1 MWYELWLYAYNHG
14 GECYWAIM
22 IEGAHTGFLQNRD
35 DNVILEAW
43 GDYRH
48 QQGEVKDVCED
59 ICHYVSSMV
68 SWCGGAMQ
76 AVVQNTAV
84 NSGQIKRWDEVFTIR
99 REFYAHINSPALTQ
113 LCTVLTVIER
123 TERSIGTMVKSET
136 VGSTHVSVKLKTL
149 QSLTGRSSSSL
160 ALARRMLGSGECCC
174 LFLSLT
180 RTRGLFNPFLRRFF
194 HTHVQSIGVV
204 PDCEYLRT
212 SKRVSVIGDQCI
224 AC

>member
-14 GECYWAIM
+14 GECYWAII
-22 IEGAHTGFLQNRD
+22 IEGTHTGFLQNRD
-35 DNVILEAW
+35 DSVILEAW

-59 ICHYVSSMV
+59 ICHYVS
-68 SWCGGAMQ
+68 G
-76 AVVQNTAV
+76 
-84 NSGQIKRWDEVFTIR
+84 
-99 REFYAHINSPALTQ
+99 
-113 LCTVLTVIER
+113 
-123 TERSIGTMVKSET
+123 
-136 VGSTHVSVKLKTL
+136 VGSTYVSVKLKTL
-149 QSLTGRSSSSL
+149 QSLTGHSSFSL
-160 ALARRMLGSGECCC
+160 ALARRILGSGEWCC

>member
-1 MWYELWLYAYNHG
+1 MVWRGNASS
-14 GECYWAIM
+14 
-22 IEGAHTGFLQNRD
+22 GAEHRCKL
-35 DNVILEAW
+35 
-43 GDYRH
+43 
-48 QQGEVKDVCED
+48 
-59 ICHYVSSMV
+59 
-68 SWCGGAMQ
+68 
-76 AVVQNTAV
+76 
-84 NSGQIKRWDEVFTIR
+84 SGQIKRWDEVFTIR
-99 REFYAHINSPALTQ
+99 REPLWNCLYIHTPLFYAHINSPALTQ
-113 LCTVLTVIER
+113 LLCTVLTVIER

-149 QSLTGRSSSSL
+149 QSLTGHSSSSL
-160 ALARRMLGSGECCC
+160 ALARRMLGSGERCC